1 MKNYVADSY
10 KLFIGG
16 RWVDSA
22 SGKTFDV
29 YNPSNGEKLATCANA
44 DKADVDAAVQ
54 AAWKAFEGW
63 K

>member
-29 YNPSNGEKLATCANA
+29 YNPGGFKSEVQHWVANS
-44 DKADVDAAVQ
+44 
-54 AAWKAFEGW
+54 
-63 K
+63 